1 MTDKLT
7 QLSRAIGYFFKDE
20 GILCEAL
27 THSSYKKSGKAD
39 YDNER
44 YEFLGDR
51 VLNLVISDY
60 FFDRGEND
68 NEGELTQLL
77 SNCHDGKTLSDM
89 GYKLELQKYLYI
101 DLGQI
106 GRGFK
111 EQRDRI
117 LGDAVEAL
125 IGGVYKDGGY
135 DAAKKVVLSLFSEVL
150 TEARGK
156 GLKSD
161 KVLLQEYAQKEKLG
175 LPIYEVVERSGPD
188 HNPHFKVEVRVEQ
201 IGKAFGEGGSRKEAE
216 ERAAGALCE
225 TKLQL
230 IKGDQTLVKVV

>member
-20 GILCEAL
+20 GVLCEAL

-111 EQRDRI
+111 EQSGSLSSVREGATDNSQEDSPCPALHVSLLVARP
-117 LGDAVEAL
+117 DA
-125 IGGVYKDGGY
+125 
-135 DAAKKVVLSLFSEVL
+135 
-150 TEARGK
+150 
-156 GLKSD
+156 
-161 KVLLQEYAQKEKLG
+161 
-175 LPIYEVVERSGPD
+175 PMP
-188 HNPHFKVEVRVEQ
+188 
-201 IGKAFGEGGSRKEAE
+201 
-216 ERAAGALCE
+216 
-225 TKLQL
+225 
-230 IKGDQTLVKVV
+230 